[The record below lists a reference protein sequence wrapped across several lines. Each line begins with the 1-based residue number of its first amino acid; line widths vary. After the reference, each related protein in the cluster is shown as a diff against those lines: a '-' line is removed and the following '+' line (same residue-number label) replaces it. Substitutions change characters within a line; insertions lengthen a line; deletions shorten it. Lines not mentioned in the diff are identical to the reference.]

1 MDNKVPIFVEK
12 TGRVEL
18 LDRMEKTDE
27 EWSAILTRDQFG
39 IARKA
44 GTEPPFSNK
53 YYDFHEKGTYH
64 CVCCGTDLFSSDAKF
79 RSGTG
84 WPSFYAP
91 ISDLNVKTTVDK
103 TGGMVRTEVL
113 CTRCAAHLGHVFDDG
128 PPPTHKRYCMNSASL
143 RFAKR

>member
-18 LDRMEKTDE
+18 LDRMEKTDD
-27 EWSAILTRDQFG
+27 EWRAVLTKDQFEV
-39 IARKA
+39 ARKA

-64 CVCCGTDLFSSDAKF
+64 CICCGTDLFSSDAKF
-79 RSGTG
+79 RSGSG

-91 ISDLNVKTTVDK
+91 ISDLNVKTTIDK
-103 TGGMVRTEVL
+103 SGGMVRTEVL
-113 CTRCAAHLGHVFDDG
+113 CTRCGAHLGHVFDDG

-143 RFAKR
+143 RFVKR

>member
-1 MDNKVPIFVEK
+1 
-12 TGRVEL
+12 
-18 LDRMEKTDE
+18 MEKTDE

-39 IARKA
+39 VARKA

-113 CTRCAAHLGHVFDDG
+113 CTRCGAHLGHVFDDG

-143 RFAKR
+143 RFVKR